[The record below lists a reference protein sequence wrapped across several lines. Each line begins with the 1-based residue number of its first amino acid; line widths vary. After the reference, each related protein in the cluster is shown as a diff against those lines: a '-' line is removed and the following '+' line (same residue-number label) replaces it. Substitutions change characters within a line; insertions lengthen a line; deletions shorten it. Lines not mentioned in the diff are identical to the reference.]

1 MATIKTANSIKIEV
15 GTIYTKNGNKCA
27 KEQLWWDLP
36 ISNEYNTQLPA
47 FTKFYFKTSNF
58 DKIVFKHKK
67 GNAVAT
73 DGVNS
78 NNNYI
83 DENNPNV
90 LYLDGGNRDNK
101 QFYVYTTPS
110 RQALFFMDK
119 DANGQT
125 TYEFVGIFTPTA
137 YIGEQNLEV
146 CTKYADNLE
155 CTF

>member
-36 ISNEYNTQLPA
+36 VSNEYNTQMIA

-58 DKIVFKHKK
+58 DKVIFKHKK
-67 GNAVAT
+67 GNAVKI
-73 DGVNS
+73 DGVDT
-78 NNNYI
+78 NNNFI
-83 DENNPNV
+83 DEQNPNV
-90 LYLDGGNRDNK
+90 LYLDGGNRDNT
-101 QFYVYTTPS
+101 QSYVYEKPS
-110 RQALFFMDK
+110 RQALFWMDK
-119 DANGQT
+119 DENNQT
-125 TYEFVGIFTPTA
+125 TYEFAGIFTPTA
-137 YIGEQNLEV
+137 YIGEQHLEV